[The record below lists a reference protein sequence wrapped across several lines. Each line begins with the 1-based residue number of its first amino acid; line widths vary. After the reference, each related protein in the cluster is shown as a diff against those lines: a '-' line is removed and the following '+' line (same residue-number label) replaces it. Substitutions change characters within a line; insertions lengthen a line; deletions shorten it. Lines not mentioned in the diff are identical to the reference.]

1 MARIWV
7 VSECRVEMARNGL
20 LVCIS
25 RQWRRTRR
33 GGLGGRGMRGMFLE
47 VGYLDVVKLDVSMYL
62 GKYYVV
68 CRWVA
73 GKAFIAIAFSY
84 LES

>member
-1 MARIWV
+1 
-7 VSECRVEMARNGL
+7 
-20 LVCIS
+20 
-25 RQWRRTRR
+25 
-33 GGLGGRGMRGMFLE
+33 MRGMFRE

>member
-1 MARIWV
+1 
-7 VSECRVEMARNGL
+7 
-20 LVCIS
+20 
-25 RQWRRTRR
+25 
-33 GGLGGRGMRGMFLE
+33 MRGMFLE
-47 VGYLDVVKLDVSMYL
+47 VGYLDVVKLEVSMYLL